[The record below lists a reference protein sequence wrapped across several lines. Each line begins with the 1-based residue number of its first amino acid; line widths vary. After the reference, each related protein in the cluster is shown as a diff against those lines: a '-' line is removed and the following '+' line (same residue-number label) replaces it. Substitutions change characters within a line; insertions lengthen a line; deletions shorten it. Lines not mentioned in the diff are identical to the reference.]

1 LFSFLFSLLQSILDF
16 VVNVGNGILGIL
28 TGGNV
33 QI

>member
-1 LFSFLFSLLQSILDF
+1 LLQSILDF
-16 VVNVGNGILGIL
+16 VVNVGNGVLGIL